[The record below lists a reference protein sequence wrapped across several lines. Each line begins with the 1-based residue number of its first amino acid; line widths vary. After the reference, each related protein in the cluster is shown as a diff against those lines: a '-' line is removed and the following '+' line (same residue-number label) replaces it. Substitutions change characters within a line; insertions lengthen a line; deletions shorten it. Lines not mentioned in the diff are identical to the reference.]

1 MRSPGS
7 NNGSSASITAST
19 AAPACTNTIAL
30 RGRFSALTN
39 SSSVRAP
46 TTFLPCPRSL
56 TNASVREVVRLNT
69 ATVKPLLSIF
79 NARFCPITAMPM
91 TPISQVPV
99 CCSAMLLVPF
109 PSAHSPSFDALSSVS
124 PSIVHCY
131 TDSPLPM
138 VVDGSRSRSRLLRF
152 AILAGQCATRV
163 RMVTKAEPAWHNDA

>member
-99 CCSAMLLVPF
+99 CCSAMFLVPF
-109 PSAHSPSFDALSSVS
+109 PSTQLHHPCSVVSIARYSTLSAEA
-124 PSIVHCY
+124 PP
-131 TDSPLPM
+131 TM
-138 VVDGSRSRSRLLRF
+138 VVDGSAHGCDSTISKPCRLMRDPLAHSREGRDGM
-152 AILAGQCATRV
+152 AQ
-163 RMVTKAEPAWHNDA
+163 